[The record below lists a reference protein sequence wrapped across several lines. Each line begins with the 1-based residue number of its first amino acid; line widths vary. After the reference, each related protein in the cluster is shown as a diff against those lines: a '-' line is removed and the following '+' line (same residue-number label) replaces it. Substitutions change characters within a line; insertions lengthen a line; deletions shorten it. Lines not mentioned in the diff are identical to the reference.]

1 MVYLSALTHLS
12 HYTTQPATA
21 DCVEILL
28 NDVVCCVK
36 CTSCRRRKRP
46 EAMLLGQVMRSC
58 VPLYQVN
65 LARPNIPVVSPPQ
78 VTTIVISVYGG
89 RGRFCR
95 PAASHRE

>member
-1 MVYLSALTHLS
+1 M
-12 HYTTQPATA
+12 
-21 DCVEILL
+21 EILL
-28 NDVVCCVK
+28 NDVVCYSK
-36 CTSCRRRKRP
+36 RARRRHIGP

-58 VPLYQVN
+58 VPLHQVN

-89 RGRFCR
+89 GGRFCR